1 MYCTAKSLT
10 VIYIDGHDNIP
21 DIALLPS
28 SLIKKYDQET
38 SNKDLG
44 SQQTVVSVNKLD
56 LLMNYVSLVIVL
68 CKPPIIILQTL
79 QQQIF
84 KELLTY
90 KGSTPHF

>member
-56 LLMNYVSLVIVL
+56 LLMNYEFGH
-68 CKPPIIILQTL
+68 CTLQTPDNYTADNAA
-79 QQQIF
+79 
-84 KELLTY
+84 TY
-90 KGSTPHF
+90 FQGVTYI